1 MVCRKQTN
9 NKGEMDIYIRE
20 VVIGNQE
27 RVIVWVDNEI
37 INSIDKNV
45 GTNNSPKDA
54 TTTSHREL
62 IN

>member
-1 MVCRKQTN
+1 
-9 NKGEMDIYIRE
+9 MDIYIRE

-27 RVIVWVDNEI
+27 RVIVWVDDEI

-54 TTTSHREL
+54 NTTSHREL